1 MPGPQVTP
9 LPEQSCPTTPAA
21 KKARQRR
28 EIIGKLETA
37 AVFRC
42 RLSSFTNYKCRAA
55 NAEHHELQGDGC
67 FVLWITWD
75 GDGQV
80 LLQEKNAWKF
90 GRCPVLQLKAFI
102 CFKCISL
109 SAMQRWRTVKV
120 KCATHAGPG
129 NSVCGR
135 TDVLFA
141 RDSRRPPV
149 PWEHS
154 NGTVSKQNSFI
165 HLCMYVRTYV
175 CFVSYCIL
183 YCHVIYCHV
192 MRCDAME
199 RNAMQF
205 MNVFYYIHI
214 YIYISY
220 RLYLH
225 IAEREHY
232 DNTYCPR
239 VFFVHWVSLPPTF
252 SAPSS
257 LAARLTSVVRVRA
270 MVFSSLHW
278 SFVTSCQRTTSVESI
293 GSPKK
298 IEQIQLKW

>member
-1 MPGPQVTP
+1 MGTQ
-9 LPEQSCPTTPAA
+9 QWDCKQA
-21 KKARQRR
+21 K
-28 EIIGKLETA
+28 
-37 AVFRC
+37 
-42 RLSSFTNYKCRAA
+42 
-55 NAEHHELQGDGC
+55 
-67 FVLWITWD
+67 
-75 GDGQV
+75 
-80 LLQEKNAWKF
+80 
-90 GRCPVLQLKAFI
+90 
-102 CFKCISL
+102 
-109 SAMQRWRTVKV
+109 
-120 KCATHAGPG
+120 
-129 NSVCGR
+129 
-135 TDVLFA
+135 LFH
-141 RDSRRPPV
+141 P
-149 PWEHS
+149 
-154 NGTVSKQNSFI
+154 F
-165 HLCMYVRTYV
+165 MYVRTYV
-175 CFVSYCIL
+175 CMLCIVLYIVLSCHLLSRHAMRCNGKECNAIYECIL
-183 YCHVIYCHV
+183 LYTY
-192 MRCDAME
+192 
-199 RNAMQF
+199 
-205 MNVFYYIHI
+205 I